1 VSVASTKP
9 SAAEEA
15 SKTGF
20 SPGAAMI
27 RFYQKYISDLR
38 FGHCRFGPSCSQ
50 YGIEAIESHGFL
62 KGTVLTADRLV
73 RCNSSAVHYYTRG
86 SGGRLTDPVDG
97 PPAVRQ
103 SPEVPRWL
111 LPVPSDPP
119 FPIRAVEAQPL
130 SLDLMHRKSVSDL
143 MEYAAFADALTKQGD
158 CARAETEY
166 KRVAFLANAGEV
178 GRWALIKTGNCYY
191 RWKRWGES
199 TRSFGEAASLSTTD
213 ADKNVAYF
221 MAAASYFNDGKYEES
236 SKILERCAFGGR
248 EVPGQRDAVHDPDP
262 QDAGGGAQE
271 IGAEKVQ
278 LLSGLC
284 LMVSGDW
291 EASKGRFANIVT
303 DYPNSPNR
311 NQALYLQWK
320 AEEGAA
326 TVPQKHPNL
335 AAGLSVV
342 IPGLG
347 QTYSGRYFDGF
358 RHFVIDGLLII
369 TVYQLFKEEHYAA
382 GYLVAGFTLPFYIG
396 NVVGAK
402 RSAES
407 YNASKRAEY
416 VSQVIEGAGA
426 E

>member
-1 VSVASTKP
+1 VTVASANPP
-9 SAAEEA
+9 SEEE

-20 SPGAAMI
+20 SPGASTI

-50 YGIEAIESHGFL
+50 YGIEAIESRGFF

-73 RCNSSAVHYYTRG
+73 RCNASAAHYYKRN
-86 SGGRLTDPVDG
+86 SGGRLADPVGG
-97 PPAVRQ
+97 PAAVRR

-111 LPVPSDPP
+111 LPVPNDPP

-130 SLDLMHRKSVSDL
+130 SLDLMQTKSVSDL
-143 MEYAAFADALTKQGD
+143 LEYAAFADALTAQGD

-166 KRVAFLANAGEV
+166 KRVSFLANVEEV
-178 GRWALIKTGNCYY
+178 DRWALMKTGNCYY
-191 RWKRWGES
+191 RGKRWDES
-199 TRSFGEAASLSTTD
+199 AHPFVDAASLSTTD

-221 MAAASYFNDGKYEES
+221 MAAASYFNDGRYAES
-236 SKILERCAFGGR
+236 SSILERCEFGGSD
-248 EVPGQRDAVHDPDP
+248 VPGQREDAPGADPHE
-262 QDAGGGAQE
+262 ARGGAQE
-271 IGAEKVQ
+271 LGADKVQ
-278 LLSGLC
+278 FLRGLC
-284 LMVSGDW
+284 SMVSGDW
-291 EASKGRFANIVT
+291 EASAVRFANIAT
-303 DYPNSPNR
+303 DYPDSPNR

-326 TVPQKHPNL
+326 SVPQKHPNL
-335 AAGLSVV
+335 AAGLSAV

-347 QTYSGRYFDGF
+347 QAYSGRYFDGF

-407 YNASKRAEY
+407 YNASKRAGY